1 MTVNPADFEYIR
13 RFVQQHSA
21 IVLDDTKE
29 YLVTSRLEPLAKRE
43 CTGSLDELVRRLR
56 TRAWGDLHSQV
67 VEAMT
72 TNETSFFRDG
82 GPFEALRKEILPAL
96 IKRAEPTRQLDI
108 WSAASSSGQE
118 AFSIAMLIDHNFPA
132 LAGWKVQVLGTD
144 LAQSM
149 VSRARTGVFKQL
161 EVNRGLPAPMLI
173 KYFEREGLDWKVKDV
188 VRRRTAFHQM
198 SLTDRWT
205 SIPPMDVVFLR
216 NVLIYFDVA
225 TKRQILERVRRV
237 LRPDGAL
244 FLGSGETT
252 LNLDDNFQPVQFE
265 KTMFYRLKK

>member
-1 MTVNPADFEYIR
+1 VNPADFDYIR
-13 RFVQQHSA
+13 RFVLQHSA

-43 CTGSLDELVRRLR
+43 GSNTLDELVRRLK
-56 TRAWGDLHSQV
+56 TRAWGELHEQV

-82 GPFEALRKEILPAL
+82 GPFEALRRQILPAI
-96 IKRAEPTRQLDI
+96 IKRAEATRQLDI

-118 AFSIAMLIDHNFPA
+118 AFSIGMLIDHHFPA
-132 LAGWKVQVLGTD
+132 LSSWRVQILGTD

-149 VSRARTGVFKQL
+149 VQRAREGVFKQL
-161 EVNRGLPAPMLI
+161 EVNRGLPAPMLV
-173 KYFEREGLDWKVKDV
+173 KYFERHGLDWRVKDV
-188 VRRRTAFHQM
+188 VRRRTAFRQM
-198 SLTDRWT
+198 SLTESWT

-216 NVLIYFDVA
+216 NVLIYFDVS
-225 TKRQILERVRRV
+225 TKRQILERVRKV
-237 LRPDGAL
+237 LRPDGVL

-252 LNLDDNFQPVQFE
+252 LSLDDQFQPVQFE
-265 KTMFYRLKK
+265 KTLYYQLKK

>member
-1 MTVNPADFEYIR
+1 VNPADFEFIR
-13 RFVQQHSA
+13 RFVLQHSA
-21 IVLDDTKE
+21 IVLDETKE

-43 CTGSLDELVRRLR
+43 VSGSIDELVRRLR
-56 TRAWGDLHSQV
+56 TKAWGDLHAQV

-82 GPFEALRKEILPAL
+82 GPFEALRRQILPAI
-96 IKRAEPTRQLDI
+96 IKRAESTRQLDI

-118 AFSIAMLIDHNFPA
+118 AFSIGMLLDHHFPA
-132 LAGWKVQVLGTD
+132 LASWRVQILGTD
-144 LAQSM
+144 LASSM
-149 VSRARTGVFKQL
+149 VQRARAGVFKQL

-173 KYFEREGLDWKVKDV
+173 KYFEREGIDWKIKDV
-188 VRRRTAFHQM
+188 IRRRTTFQQM
-198 SLTDRWT
+198 SLTEPWT
-205 SIPPMDVVFLR
+205 SVPKMDVVFLR
-216 NVLIYFDVA
+216 NVLIYFDVS

-252 LNLDDNFQPVQFE
+252 LNLDDHFQPVQFE
-265 KTMFYRLKK
+265 KTIYYQLKR